1 MEESGKW
8 LNSPKATWPLVPNGL
23 VVDPKDL
30 LLCTLGN
37 GCVLFS
43 SQCVF
48 FWSYPLPSSLSSS
61 VEYDFRQQ
69 EGRFHEV
76 LQSLEEAEPAEEA
89 PSPPKSPAE
98 APVPEKQDLR
108 RKSKKVKK
116 KCFWWIW
123 EDWGFL
129 HSFLRW
135 GIPSRHPRSSAKAQ
149 AEIPLPCETGVPQS
163 WYTPGHL
170 LTNLTWVCAAA
181 CRGFCGHLRGQLL
194 LSCLSLTA
202 RLRPH
207 LLSSDSHHML
217 MLTALPPLPWQQAF
231 PSYPEILDPKG
242 TEISLCCAVQEEE
255 GCEQVS

>member
-1 MEESGKW
+1 MELPILKFPKQILVDVDYLLGPIKSTIQGLGITSCSFVCSLWIVSGKQTQ
-8 LNSPKATWPLVPNGL
+8 LHNEFKNNPKPSLGGL
-23 VVDPKDL
+23 
-30 LLCTLGN
+30 
-37 GCVLFS
+37 LFS
-43 SQCVF
+43 ENQTK
-48 FWSYPLPSSLSSS
+48 W
-61 VEYDFRQQ
+61 E
-69 EGRFHEV
+69 
-76 LQSLEEAEPAEEA
+76 
-89 PSPPKSPAE
+89 
-98 APVPEKQDLR
+98 
-108 RKSKKVKK
+108 
-116 KCFWWIW
+116 WIW

-163 WYTPGHL
+163 RYTPGHL

-181 CRGFCGHLRGQLL
+181 CRGFCGHLRGHLL
-194 LSCLSLTA
+194 PSCLSLTA